1 MFLHTSESQ
10 SNEPRNL
17 KQVQN
22 SSSNV
27 YNIRKEYEDT
37 GEKQNNDELMSLFNL
52 QQNYDNLKTVS
63 G

>member
-17 KQVQN
+17 KQLQN

-37 GEKQNNDELMSLFNL
+37 GERKTMMNL
-52 QQNYDNLKTVS
+52 WVYLIYSKITTI
-63 G
+63 